1 MAVSG
6 PISTVKAGD
15 QANNKLAFGTFM
27 GVFTP
32 SVLTILGAI
41 MYLRFGWVVGNAGLS
56 STIIIVLLANLVT
69 LVTALS
75 VSALATS
82 QKVGVGGAYYL
93 VSRSLGLAMGG
104 AVGLPLYLSQAISI
118 TLYSYALVEAL
129 QYIWPALPL
138 QMTAAVL
145 VILITSGAAKST
157 VVALKSQAF
166 ILVAVALSIVSLL
179 WGADW
184 SAPVLVAEGSYSDT
198 AVNGFW
204 DVFAVFFPAVTG
216 ILTGLSLSGDLRDP
230 EKSLPIGTISAV
242 LVGFIVYMCVPLA
255 LAHHGDVEALKT
267 DPLVWLSVAAVPMLI
282 FPGC

>member
-1 MAVSG
+1 MTYSG
-6 PISTVKAGD
+6 PSGASNAEAVED
-15 QANNKLAFGTFM
+15 NKLAFGTFM

-69 LVTALS
+69 LATALS

-104 AVGLPLYLSQAISI
+104 AVGLPLYLSQAVSI

-138 QMTAAVL
+138 QLTAAGL
-145 VILITSGAAKST
+145 VIVITLGAAKST
-157 VVALKSQAF
+157 SFALKSQAF
-166 ILVAVALSIVSLL
+166 ILIAVALSIASLL

-184 SAPVLVAEGSYSDT
+184 SAPISIVAVSYT
-198 AVNGFW
+198 H
-204 DVFAVFFPAVTG
+204 
-216 ILTGLSLSGDLRDP
+216 LT
-230 EKSLPIGTISAV
+230 LPTI
-242 LVGFIVYMCVPLA
+242 Y
-255 LAHHGDVEALKT
+255 
-267 DPLVWLSVAAVPMLI
+267 SV
-282 FPGC
+282 